1 MLKLECNMYHIRTS
15 YMYNECVA
23 VRMFVFFFYLIIFL
37 LVATFHTL
45 ERRRS
50 AKSEGSTLKDG
61 YSEVGP

>member
-1 MLKLECNMYHIRTS
+1 MLKLECIMYHIRMS
-15 YMYNECVA
+15 YMYNQCVA
-23 VRMFVFFFYLIIFL
+23 VRMFVFFYLIIFL

-50 AKSEGSTLKDG
+50 AKSEGSILKDG